1 MNEIKEVKP
10 TFAIEP
16 IATITAV
23 GTVTS
28 NFKQLKDQANSL
40 KEYYSR
46 IIFTEENMK
55 EAKEEKAT
63 INKLVDKVKR
73 YRIDTVK
80 DFKKPIEEFEEDAK
94 ATEKL
99 LNETSSF
106 IQDQTNAYESSLKK
120 EKQDQLQ
127 EYFNEYA
134 ESLKIDFISLEQAN
148 INVTLTASIKSLK
161 EQAKSFI
168 DEIYQGIKL
177 INSQQDNIDRML
189 VRFKK
194 TLNAPLSIIEI
205 INEVKSEKEMQSAR
219 EEKEKIES
227 AIKNQPNVETP
238 IVAETKPLEA
248 PKEVMTI
255 TFKVVGTK
263 DQLIDLREFMKVRGI
278 KYE

>member
-16 IATITAV
+16 IATITSV

-28 NFKQLKDQANSL
+28 NFKQLKNQANSI
-40 KEYYSR
+40 KDYYSR

-120 EKQDQLQ
+120 EKQDQLS

-134 ESLKIDFISLEQAN
+134 ESLKIDFINLEQAN
-148 INVTLTASIKSLK
+148 INVTLTASLKSLK
-161 EQAKSFI
+161 EQAKTFI
-168 DEIYQGIKL
+168 DDIDQGIKL
-177 INSQQDNIDRML
+177 INSQQRNNDRML
-189 VRFKK
+189 VRFKQ
-194 TLNAPLSIIEI
+194 TLNAPQSIITV
-205 INEVKSEKEMQSAR
+205 INEIKAEEEAKSAR
-219 EEKEKIES
+219 EEAEKVNQAILKSQPIKEE
-227 AIKNQPNVETP
+227 P
-238 IVAETKPLEA
+238 KPLEA

-263 DQLIDLREFMKVRGI
+263 EQLIDLREFMKVRGI

>member
-16 IATITAV
+16 IATITSV

-28 NFKQLKDQANSL
+28 NFKQLKNQANSI
-40 KEYYSR
+40 KDYYSR

-120 EKQDQLQ
+120 EKQDQLS

-134 ESLKIDFISLEQAN
+134 ESLKIDFINLEQAN
-148 INVTLTASIKSLK
+148 INVTLTASLKSLK
-161 EQAKSFI
+161 EQVKSFV
-168 DEIYQGIKL
+168 DDVEQGIKL
-177 INSQQDNIDRML
+177 INSQQQNNDRML
-189 VRFKK
+189 VRFKQ
-194 TLNAPLSIIEI
+194 TLNAPQSIITV
-205 INEVKSEKEMQSAR
+205 INEIKAEEETKSAR
-219 EEKEKIES
+219 EEAEKVNQAILKSQPIKEE
-227 AIKNQPNVETP
+227 P
-238 IVAETKPLEA
+238 KPLEE
-248 PKEVMTI
+248 PKEVITI

-263 DQLIDLREFMKVRGI
+263 EQLIDLREFMKVRGI

>member
-16 IATITAV
+16 IATITSV

-28 NFKQLKDQANSL
+28 NFKQLKNQAKSI
-40 KEYYSR
+40 KDYYSR

-120 EKQDQLQ
+120 EKQDQLS

-134 ESLKIDFISLEQAN
+134 ESLKIDFINLEQAN
-148 INVTLTASIKSLK
+148 INVTLTASLKSLK
-161 EQAKSFI
+161 EQVKSFV
-168 DEIYQGIKL
+168 DDVEQGIKL
-177 INSQQDNIDRML
+177 INSQQQNNDRML
-189 VRFKK
+189 VRFKQ
-194 TLNAPLSIIEI
+194 TLNAPQSIITV
-205 INEVKSEKEMQSAR
+205 INEIKAEEETKSAR
-219 EEKEKIES
+219 EEAEKANQAILKSQPIKEE
-227 AIKNQPNVETP
+227 P
-238 IVAETKPLEA
+238 KPLEE
-248 PKEVMTI
+248 PKEVITI

-263 DQLIDLREFMKVRGI
+263 EQLIDLREFMKVRGI